1 MRPFETSS
9 QTPENGAKLLS
20 QNEKYKV
27 LFVCMGNICRSP
39 TAEGVL
45 RHKLKAAG
53 LDGLVEVDSAGT
65 HADWHKGHPPD
76 PRSVAHARKRGYDLT
91 ALRARMLTLADFER
105 HDLILVMDDDNW
117 SVVQERCLPEHRA
130 KLGRLGDH
138 GRDKAAEIP
147 DPYYGPPGGFDRV
160 LDLVETAC
168 DGLVERFTT
177 EVRKR

>member
-1 MRPFETSS
+1 MSKPYR
-9 QTPENGAKLLS
+9 
-20 QNEKYKV
+20 V
-27 LFVCMGNICRSP
+27 LMVCMGNICRSP

-76 PRSVAHARKRGYDLT
+76 ARSIAHARKRGYDLT
-91 ALRARMLTLADFER
+91 ALRARMVTAADFES

-117 SVVQERCLPEHRA
+117 AVVQERCLPEHRA

-160 LDLVETAC
+160 LDLVEAAC
-168 DGLVERFTT
+168 DGLVERLTT

>member
-1 MRPFETSS
+1 MSKPYR
-9 QTPENGAKLLS
+9 
-20 QNEKYKV
+20 V
-27 LFVCMGNICRSP
+27 LMVCMGNICRSP

-91 ALRARMLTLADFER
+91 ALRARMVTSADFER

-117 SVVQERCLPEHRA
+117 AVVQERCLPEHRA

-138 GRDKAAEIP
+138 GREKAAEIP
-147 DPYYGPPGGFDRV
+147 DPYYGPPVDS
-160 LDLVETAC
+160 TAC
-168 DGLVERFTT
+168 WTSW
-177 EVRKR
+177 KRRATASSNALPPKSASGEGNFPRRSRPKK